1 MSRQKD
7 PQYHPRARALHKA
20 LHKATGLHLG
30 EISRTLEDLGD
41 FCWVISDH
49 FRQPIGLTD
58 RRVVW
63 EVLCQQRF
71 DRGLPE
77 HDVPLAL
84 SRELAQDLERMPAVQ
99 APPPARVTADEL
111 EPPDEP
117 PVEKPR
123 REITK
128 EDLDDIFG

>member
-1 MSRQKD
+1 M
-7 PQYHPRARALHKA
+7 
-20 LHKATGLHLG
+20 HKATGLHLG

-58 RRVVW
+58 RRVVL
-63 EVLCQQRF
+63 EVLRQQRF

-84 SRELAQDLERMPAVQ
+84 SRELSKDLERTPARLV
-99 APPPARVTADEL
+99 PPTRVTADEL
-111 EPPDEP
+111 EPTDEP
-117 PVEKPR
+117 PVERPR